1 MGNPRIAVVGVGP
14 VGSILS
20 AYYALKNVPVVA
32 IDIFKEHLDRIRE
45 EGVVIEGAA
54 ALKVKVENTY
64 YSVEDAAAAGEKF
77 DGVFVCVKATAI
89 KHVAAGLPALLND
102 DGVAISWQ
110 NGLDTEAGLLDVLG
124 PERTLRGAVNYAG
137 NLMGIGAV
145 RMTFFNPPNYLGAAV
160 KGNPAAE
167 EMAKR
172 VAVSLSAVDLATEFT
187 DDIHHHVWEK
197 AIRNAALMPVS
208 ALTGMDMAQVM
219 DSPHSLFLVEKL
231 LAESMAVS
239 AKVGYVFDQKFF
251 DETLEY
257 YRRAGHHMPS
267 MRGDVEDG
275 RRTETEFLN
284 HRIAEYGE
292 KRGVDTPYNRA
303 LANSLLCIDELA
315 AQRQRK
321 SEK

>member
-1 MGNPRIAVVGVGP
+1 MSNPRVAVVGVGP

-20 AYYALKNVPVVA
+20 AYYARSGVPVVA
-32 IDIFKEHLDRIRE
+32 IDIFKEHLDHIRE
-45 EGVVIEGAA
+45 KGISIEGAA
-54 ALKVKVENTY
+54 ELEVKVENTY
-64 YSVEDAAAAGEKF
+64 YSVEDAAEAGEKF

-89 KHVAAGLPALLND
+89 KFVAPGLPALLND

-110 NGLDTEAGLLDVLG
+110 NGLDTEAGLLEVLG
-124 PERTLRGAVNYAG
+124 PERMLRGAVNYAG
-137 NLMGIGAV
+137 NLMGIGTV

-167 EMAKR
+167 DMAKR
-172 VAVSLSAVDLATEFT
+172 VAASLSEANLQTEFT

-208 ALTGMDMAQVM
+208 AITGMDMAQVM
-219 DSPHSLFLVEKL
+219 ESPSSLFLVEKL
-231 LAESMAVS
+231 LTESMAVS
-239 AKVGYVFDQKFF
+239 AEVGYEFDQKFY
-251 DETLEY
+251 DDTLEY
-257 YRRAGHHMPS
+257 YRKAGHHMPS

-292 KRGVDTPYNRA
+292 RHGVDSPYNRA
-303 LANSLLCIDELA
+303 LANCLLCIDELTG
-315 AQRQRK
+315 QRQRK
-321 SEK
+321 SDK